1 MRATYC
7 NWSRES
13 DGKWQNTTKTPQS
26 CLCSSPARPAP
37 GLPRGKQVCGLPTTQ
52 EPQLGQRPKSSSP
65 SPGRDTGADS
75 EALHPLPAHPHTPWG
90 LTYLLNQSFR
100 QGCPR
105 GLTHLSSVGPSSL
118 LSRLWARKTRTTQVR
133 TNSARALWKFR
144 MQAASRKAVYAGS
157 RWRMKQR
164 RDCG

>member
-1 MRATYC
+1 MGSGKIPQRHHKAASEATQQ
-7 NWSRES
+7 
-13 DGKWQNTTKTPQS
+13 DLPQGS
-26 CLCSSPARPAP
+26 QEASKSKCVGSPQPRSLSWDKDRSPPHPA
-37 GLPRGKQVCGLPTTQ
+37 LAVTQ
-52 EPQLGQRPKSSSP
+52 ELTHRPS
-65 SPGRDTGADS
+65 A
-75 EALHPLPAHPHTPWG
+75 HVPAHPHTHWG

-105 GLTHLSSVGPSSL
+105 GLTHLSSFGPSSL
-118 LSRLWARKTRTTQVR
+118 LSRLWARNTRTTQVR